1 MRMTVRNVRSH
12 THTASLTRMA
22 LGNASMRACK
32 YYNDCARRANEQI
45 VRFRQHHRAHPL
57 APSRTRPAP
66 GLRTRRNGRR
76 VCPCTKVSEEQL
88 YLFPPLSF
96 IGASGGY
103 VGGVV

>member
-1 MRMTVRNVRSH
+1 
-12 THTASLTRMA
+12 
-22 LGNASMRACK
+22 MRACK

-66 GLRTRRNGRR
+66 AVSGRANAECAP
-76 VCPCTKVSEEQL
+76 VLVSEEQL